1 MDVVEIDA
9 ASHGGVDDA
18 RELREKAP
26 TAPMVGREKVYIID
40 EAQRLSR
47 EAFDALL
54 KLFEEPPPGV
64 RFVLATTEPHKMPA
78 TIVGRCQ
85 RFDFR
90 RLTIEGLAQMVQTIA
105 SSEGVALDPAAAHA
119 IARRA
124 EGSARDA
131 PRCWTRQPC
140 SAGRRSTRPRC
151 APCWARPVA
160 RSSSRSPDVVAVGDV
175 RGVFEVVDR
184 LVLDGRDVRNVTNET
199 IGHFRDLLARQDRP
213 GQEDLLDLAADA
225 YEGLRV
231 QAEKFSAGELA
242 RILALLLAAQNDM
255 RWTTSPRL
263 SLELAL
269 IRACLPDTDPT
280 PAGVVS
286 RLERLER
293 LANLAP
299 EAVVVLEEPAEAPR
313 ASGRRSRRSASGRR
327 HRRPPTDESA
337 TQMPVPQAA
346 DAGSVD
352 VAMLRRSWGALIDHL
367 GQLRQPIPPRRPR
380 ERDGRLVRRRDARAR
395 VPARQALRACRR
407 CRIART
413 SSSKPS
419 GTSSG
424 SLRGSRASCGSRA
437 SPVARRPPRS
447 SRRRKRPAT
456 TRLSGASR
464 RCWARPR
471 SKGAVT
477 ERVRGADP
485 GADRR
490 ARTAA
495 RHRAEVRPAAR
506 VLARQGA
513 ARRRQTARVRH
524 RPGEGPHRVLPGV
537 RSVAEGDLCRICRD
551 EGRDRTVLCIV
562 EEPKDAATIEKSA
575 LHKGRYHIL
584 GGAISPLDGVGPEDL
599 RVQELLDRVERDHV
613 TECILAT
620 NPNLEG
626 NATAMYVAALLKP
639 SGVRV
644 TRLASGLPVGGDLEY
659 VDDDRCRK
667 RSKAAGRSEWP
678 SRDATRT
685 TSPSPATGTNPLR
698 HARGPADLHRVAGR
712 LPCRLPPNEG
722 GR

>member
-1 MDVVEIDA
+1 MPEDERPENERPEKQHQALYRRYRPQTPSELLGQDHVVRGLTGAIREDRLHHAFLFCGPRGTGKTSTARILAKMVNCVNAPTAEPCNVCEQCVAIREGTHVDVVEIDA

-78 TIVGRCQ
+78 TIIGRCQ

-105 SSEGVALDPAAAHA
+105 SSEGVGLDPAAAHA

-131 PRCWTRQPC
+131 LSLLDQATVLGGQAVDEATVRALLGAPRGEVQFEI
-140 SAGRRSTRPRC
+140 A
-151 APCWARPVA
+151 
-160 RSSSRSPDVVAVGDV
+160 DVVAVGDV
-175 RGVFEVVDR
+175 RGIFEVVDR

-199 IGHFRDLLARQDRP
+199 IGHFRDLLLVKTAP

-225 YEGLRV
+225 YEDLRV

-280 PAGVVS
+280 PAGVVA

-299 EAVVVLEEPAEAPR
+299 ETVVVLEERVEAP
-313 ASGRRSRRSASGRR
+313 A
-327 HRRPPTDESA
+327 PPVATPAAPPSDEAA

-367 GQLRQPIPPRRPR
+367 GQLRQPILRAVLESATVASFDGETLELAFPPDKRFGVQKVQDRQD
-380 ERDGRLVRRRDARAR
+380 ELQ
-395 VPARQALRACRR
+395 QAL
-407 CRIART
+407 
-413 SSSKPS
+413 
-419 GTSSG
+419 
-424 SLRGSRASCGSRA
+424 
-437 SPVARRPPRS
+437 
-447 SRRRKRPAT
+447 
-456 TRLSGASR
+456 
-464 RCWARPR
+464 
-471 SKGAVT
+471 
-477 ERVRGADP
+477 
-485 GADRR
+485 
-490 ARTAA
+490 
-495 RHRAEVRPAAR
+495 
-506 VLARQGA
+506 
-513 ARRRQTARVRH
+513 
-524 RPGEGPHRVLPGV
+524 
-537 RSVAEGDLCRICRD
+537 GDLFGIAPRITCVVR
-551 EGRDRTVLCIV
+551 ESR
-562 EEPKDAATIEKSA
+562 EP
-575 LHKGRYHIL
+575 
-584 GGAISPLDGVGPEDL
+584 GGAPSVEIIEEEDTPSDDEAL
-599 RVQELLDRVERDHV
+599 RRVQEMLG
-613 TECILAT
+613 AT
-620 NPNLEG
+620 PLEG
-626 NATAMYVAALLKP
+626 
-639 SGVRV
+639 
-644 TRLASGLPVGGDLEY
+644 GGD
-659 VDDDRCRK
+659 
-667 RSKAAGRSEWP
+667 
-678 SRDATRT
+678 
-685 TSPSPATGTNPLR
+685 
-698 HARGPADLHRVAGR
+698 
-712 LPCRLPPNEG
+712 
-722 GR
+722 